1 MIHTLRQQIKQR
13 NEEKWAAVP
22 KYIDYLMVNQRFER
36 PTAVSIDIDGYYFTH
51 FFPYTQDRRRHLNH
65 FIDAF

>member
-1 MIHTLRQQIKQR
+1 MIHTLRQGIKQR

-36 PTAVSIDIDGYYFTH
+36 PTAVSIDIDGYYFIRSLL
-51 FFPYTQDRRRHLNH
+51 YSK
-65 FIDAF
+65 